1 MFNIIFFFQQ
11 QPVEK
16 RGYEFEEEWK
26 GVYRK
31 TVEAKGKGEMVL
43 LNYNIRKLILKS

>member
-1 MFNIIFFFQQ
+1 MHVTAIN
-11 QPVEK
+11 EK

-43 LNYNIRKLILKS
+43 LNYNIRKQYDTD